1 MRGVGAFFLVPPDF
15 YMNDQQM
22 QLGFSYER
30 LDSETRVVVEQRTEE
45 IRDLVRKTAQD
56 IYRIGEKLIQVKE
69 RLPHGQ
75 FGPWLDEE
83 FGWSKSSARRFMY
96 VAQSFESFTVNDLEA
111 SNRALYKLAAP
122 SAPDEAR
129 EEAIA
134 RSREGEEISDSDAE
148 DLVDKHE
155 SKPEPE
161 QKPSS
166 PSSPSGDGAPS
177 TNPSGLG
184 GESGEHTGNE
194 EDEPANVHVSN
205 NSGDPEWY
213 TPPKYLEAARDVLG
227 KIDLDPA
234 SSKKANDIVEAGH
247 FYDEDDD
254 GLSQPWEGRV
264 WMNPPYS
271 QGLVE
276 PFCRKLCGAYERG
289 DVPEAILLVNN
300 ATETKWFQRTL
311 QNCAAVCFPK
321 GRIRYI
327 NPDREETNSPLQ
339 GQAFIY
345 FGPVPGQFASRFEQ
359 FGQILCP

>member
-1 MRGVGAFFLVPPDF
+1 
-15 YMNDQQM
+15 MNDQQM

-30 LDSETRVVVEQRTEE
+30 LESETRVVVEQRTEE

-83 FGWSKSSARRFMY
+83 FGWSKRTAQQFMS
-96 VAQSFESFTVNDLEA
+96 VPRSFKSEKFSDLDA
-111 SNRALYKLAAP
+111 GTSALYKLAAP
-122 SAPDEAR
+122 SAPEEAR
-129 EEAIA
+129 EEAIE
-134 RSREGEEISDSDAE
+134 RSREGEHISHSDAE
-148 DLVDKHE
+148 DLVEKHE
-155 SKPEPE
+155 PEPE
-161 QKPSS
+161 PEEEPPQ

-177 TNPSGLG
+177 PKSSGLG
-184 GESGEHTGNE
+184 GPSGEHTGNKE
-194 EDEPANVHVSN
+194 HEPANVHVSN
-205 NSGDPEWY
+205 NSGVSEWY
-213 TPPKYLEAARDVLG
+213 TPPKYLEAAREVLG

-234 SSKKANDIVEAGH
+234 SSQRANEMVQAER
-247 FYDEDDD
+247 FYSEDEN
-254 GLSQPWEGRV
+254 GLEQPWEGRV

-276 PFCRKLCGAYERG
+276 PFCRKLCGMYERG
-289 DVPEAILLVNN
+289 NVPEAILLVNN

-311 QNCAAVCFPK
+311 RHAAAVCFPK

-327 NPDREETNSPLQ
+327 SPERDETNSPLQ

-345 FGPVPGQFASRFEQ
+345 FGSAPGQFANHFQQ